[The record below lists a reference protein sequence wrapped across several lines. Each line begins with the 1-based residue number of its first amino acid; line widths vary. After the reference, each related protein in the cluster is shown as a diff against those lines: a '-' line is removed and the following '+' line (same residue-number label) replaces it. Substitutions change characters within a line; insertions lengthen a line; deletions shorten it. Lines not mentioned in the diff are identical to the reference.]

1 MYPPQQPNDP
11 NSGGQNPYQG
21 GHDPYQGG
29 HDPYQGAQNPYQGA
43 NPYQQG
49 PPGYPGVPEQASGK
63 MPGTAITVRV
73 LMFIG
78 GVVGLLFGGCLL
90 LVAVMAGGDNE
101 FSRGFAEGVQEAG
114 TYVDPTEIAI
124 VMAVMGGIMF
134 LYGLVST
141 ALASFMGRRSAVVL
155 WLIVVFQ
162 GLAALSLVLGV
173 VTGGPLGIIPLFFAI
188 GMIVL
193 MVIPAT
199 RAYYTPQPA
208 NPYTGY

>member
-1 MYPPQQPNDP
+1 MYPPQPPYDP

-21 GHDPYQGG
+21 GQDPYQGG
-29 HDPYQGAQNPYQGA
+29 ENPYQGGQ

-49 PPGYPGVPEQASGK
+49 PPGHPGVPEQSSDK

-78 GVVGLLFGGCLL
+78 GAVGILFGGLL
-90 LVAVMAGGDNE
+90 LLMALLAGGDNE
-101 FSRGFAEGVQEAG
+101 FSQGFAEGVQETGA
-114 TYVDPTEIAI
+114 YVDPTAVAI
-124 VMAVMGGIMF
+124 VMAIMGGIMF
-134 LYGLVST
+134 LYGIVST

-173 VTGGPLGIIPLFFAI
+173 VTGGFLGLVPLLFTI

-199 RAYYTPQPA
+199 RAYYTPPPA

>member
-1 MYPPQQPNDP
+1 MYPPQPPYDP
-11 NSGGQNPYQG
+11 NSGGQSPYPG
-21 GHDPYQGG
+21 G
-29 HDPYQGAQNPYQGA
+29 QNPYTGGQ

-49 PPGYPGVPEQASGK
+49 PPGYPGVPEQPSDK

-78 GVVGLLFGGCLL
+78 GVVGILFGGLL
-90 LVAVMAGGDNE
+90 LLMAVLAGGDND
-101 FSRGFAEGVQEAG
+101 FSRGFAEGIRETG
-114 TYVDPTEIAI
+114 TYVDPTGVVI
-124 VMAVMGGIMF
+124 VMAIMGGVMF
-134 LYGLVST
+134 LYGIVST

-162 GLAALSLVLGV
+162 GLAALTLVLGV
-173 VTGGPLGIIPLFFAI
+173 VTGGFLGLVPLFFAI

-199 RAYYTPQPA
+199 RAYYTPSQA